1 MRGSCRGPATPLKQS
16 VNEIPWIDLHSSTT
30 AGHEA
35 KSLLVKTPMPAP
47 EFQHTVGKT
56 ASFSGTA
63 LHTGDKVTLK
73 LHPAPIDHGIKF
85 KRKDLQDEPTIDAKI
100 ENLKTVERATTIGEG
115 SVRVHTVEHILAALS
130 AMGVDNAIVEMDAN
144 EPPIGDG
151 SAQPYVDLIK
161 KAGVMA
167 QEERRKFFDVREPMH
182 VEAKT
187 GALLV
192 LLPDDKFRISCT
204 QAGPNNRFAQFLSM
218 EITPTGFECE
228 IAPARTF
235 VYYEDVE
242 PLMEKNLIKGGSLEN
257 AIVVRGEAVLSKEP
271 LRFPDEFVRHKII
284 DIIGDLA
291 LVGRRIRGH
300 VVAVKPGHAANAE
313 LARALAREQTR
324 RSAMSTPRA
333 IPIGDSGL
341 DTGEVMNILP
351 HRYPFLMVD
360 RVIGFEGEN
369 KITAIKSITIN
380 EPFFQGHFPGHP
392 VMPGVMQVEAMAQVA
407 SILLFKLTKTSSRV
421 GYFMSADQV
430 KFRKPV
436 FPGDTIFIHAEL
448 TRARGNRMAKTKCY
462 CVVNDAIVSEA
473 ELMFT
478 FLDK

>member
-1 MRGSCRGPATPLKQS
+1 MA
-16 VNEIPWIDLHSSTT
+16 ST
-30 AGHEA
+30 
-35 KSLLVKTPMPAP
+35 P

-56 ASFSGTA
+56 ASFSGTS
-63 LHTGDKVTLK
+63 LHTGEKVSLK
-73 LHPAPIDHGIKF
+73 LHPAPVDHGIKF
-85 KRKDLQDEPTIDAKI
+85 KRKDLQDEPTVDARID
-100 ENLKTVERATTIGEG
+100 NLKTVERATTIGEG
-115 SVRVHTVEHILAALS
+115 PVRVHTVEHVLAALS
-130 AMGVDNAIVEMDAN
+130 GMGVDNAIVEMDAN

-161 KAGVMA
+161 KAGVTV
-167 QEERRKFFDVREPMH
+167 QEEPRKFFDVREPMH
-182 VEAKT
+182 VESKT

-192 LLPDDKFRISCT
+192 LLPDEKFRISCT
-204 QAGPNNRFAQFLSM
+204 QAGPDNRFAQYLST
-218 EITPTGFECE
+218 EVAPAVFERE

-235 VYYEDVE
+235 VFYEDVE

-271 LRFPDEFVRHKII
+271 LRFADEFVRHKIL

-291 LVGRRIRGH
+291 LIGRRIRGH
-300 VVAVKPGHAANAE
+300 VGAVKPGHAVNSD

-324 RSAMSTPRA
+324 RSALSVTRAVPR
-333 IPIGDSGL
+333 GDGGF
-341 DTGEVMNILP
+341 DTDEVMQILP
-351 HRYPFLMVD
+351 HRFPFLMVD
-360 RVIGFEGEN
+360 RIISFESETKCIG
-369 KITAIKSITIN
+369 IKTVTIN

-407 SILLFKLTKTSSRV
+407 SVLLFKLAKTTSRI
-421 GYFMSADQV
+421 GYFMSADGV

-448 TRARGNRMAKTKCY
+448 TKSRGERLAKAKCH
-462 CVVNDAIVSEA
+462 CVVNDAVVSEG

>member
-1 MRGSCRGPATPLKQS
+1 MA
-16 VNEIPWIDLHSSTT
+16 ST
-30 AGHEA
+30 
-35 KSLLVKTPMPAP
+35 P

-56 ASFSGTA
+56 ASFSGTS
-63 LHTGDKVTLK
+63 LHTGEKVSLK
-73 LHPAPIDHGIKF
+73 LHPAPVDHGIKF
-85 KRKDLQDEPTIDAKI
+85 KRKDLQDEPTIDARI
-100 ENLKTVERATTIGEG
+100 DNLKTVERATTIGEG
-115 SVRVHTVEHILAALS
+115 PVRVHTVEHVLAALS
-130 AMGVDNAIVEMDAN
+130 GMGVDNAIVEMDAN

-161 KAGVMA
+161 RAGVTA
-167 QEERRKFFDVREPMH
+167 QEEPRNFFDVREPMH
-182 VEAKT
+182 VESKT

-192 LLPDDKFRISCT
+192 LLPDEKFRISCT
-204 QAGPNNRFAQFLSM
+204 QAGPDNRFAQYLST
-218 EITPTGFECE
+218 EVTPAVFERE

-235 VYYEDVE
+235 VFYEDVE

-271 LRFPDEFVRHKII
+271 LRFADEFVRHKIL

-291 LVGRRIRGH
+291 LIGRRIRGH
-300 VVAVKPGHAANAE
+300 VVAVKPGHAVNAD
-313 LARALAREQTR
+313 LAHALAREQTR
-324 RSAMSTPRA
+324 RSALSVTRAVPR
-333 IPIGDSGL
+333 GDGGF
-341 DTGEVMNILP
+341 DTDEVMQILP
-351 HRYPFLMVD
+351 HRFPFLMVD
-360 RVIGFEGEN
+360 RIISFESETKCIG
-369 KITAIKSITIN
+369 IKTVTIN

-407 SILLFKLTKTSSRV
+407 SVLLFKLAKTTSRI
-421 GYFMSADQV
+421 GYFMSADGV

-448 TRARGNRMAKTKCY
+448 TKSRGERLAKAKCH
-462 CVVNDAIVSEA
+462 CVVNDAVVSEG

>member
-1 MRGSCRGPATPLKQS
+1 MA
-16 VNEIPWIDLHSSTT
+16 ST
-30 AGHEA
+30 
-35 KSLLVKTPMPAP
+35 P

-56 ASFSGTA
+56 ASLSGTA
-63 LHTGDKVTLK
+63 LHTGEKVSLK
-73 LHPAPIDHGIKF
+73 LHPAPVGYGIKF
-85 KRKDLQDEPTIDAKI
+85 KRKDLQDEPTIDARI
-100 ENLKTVERATTIGEG
+100 DNLKTVERATTIGEG
-115 SVRVHTVEHILAALS
+115 SVRVHTVEHVLAALS
-130 AMGVDNAIVEMDAN
+130 AMDVDNAIVEMDAN

-151 SAQPYVDLIK
+151 SAQLYVDLIK
-161 KAGVMA
+161 RAGVTV
-167 QEERRKFFDVREPMH
+167 QEEPRKFFDVREPMH
-182 VEAKT
+182 VESKT

-192 LLPDDKFRISCT
+192 LLPDEKFRISCT
-204 QAGPNNRFAQFLSM
+204 QAGPNNRFTQFLSM
-218 EITPTGFECE
+218 EVTPTAFERE

-235 VYYEDVE
+235 VYYEDVQ
-242 PLMEKNLIKGGSLEN
+242 PLMDKNLIKGGSLEN

-271 LRFPDEFVRHKII
+271 LRFADEFVRHKIL

-291 LVGRRIRGH
+291 LVGRRLRGH
-300 VVAVKPGHAANAE
+300 VVAVKPGHATNAE
-313 LARALAREQTR
+313 LVRALVREQTR
-324 RSAMSTPRA
+324 RSAMAVPRA
-333 IPIGDSGL
+333 MPAGNGGL
-341 DTGEVMNILP
+341 DTDEVMQILP

-360 RVIGFEGEN
+360 RIIGFEGEN
-369 KITAIKSITIN
+369 KITGIKSITIN

-448 TRARGNRMAKTKCY
+448 TRARGNRLAKTKCH
-462 CVVNDAIVSEA
+462 CVVNDAVVSEG

>member
-1 MRGSCRGPATPLKQS
+1 MAS
-16 VNEIPWIDLHSSTT
+16 
-30 AGHEA
+30 
-35 KSLLVKTPMPAP
+35 AP
-47 EFQHTVGKT
+47 EFQHTVGKS
-56 ASFSGTA
+56 AVFSGTS
-63 LHTGDKVTLK
+63 LHAGEKVSLK
-73 LHPAPIDHGIKF
+73 LHPAPVDHGIKF

-100 ENLKTVERATTIGEG
+100 DNLKTVERATTIGEG
-115 SVRVHTVEHILAALS
+115 SVRVHTIEHVLAALW
-130 AMGVDNAIVEMDAN
+130 AMGIDNAIVEMDAN

-161 KAGVMA
+161 KAAVTA
-167 QEERRKFFDVREPMH
+167 QEEPLKFFDVREPMH
-182 VEAKT
+182 VESKAGT
-187 GALLV
+187 LLV

-204 QAGPNNRFAQFLSM
+204 QAGPNNRFAQYLST
-218 EITPTGFECE
+218 EITPAIFERE

-235 VYYEDVE
+235 VYYEDVQ

-271 LRFPDEFVRHKII
+271 LRFTDEFVRHKIL

-300 VVAVKPGHAANAE
+300 VVALKPGHAANAD
-313 LARALAREQTR
+313 LARSVAREQTR
-324 RSAMSTPRA
+324 RSALSVPRA
-333 IPIGDSGL
+333 VPRGDGGF
-341 DTGEVMNILP
+341 DTDEVMQILP

-360 RVIGFEGEN
+360 RIISFESEMKCVGV
-369 KITAIKSITIN
+369 KAVTIN
-380 EPFFQGHFPGHP
+380 EPFFEGHFPGHP

-407 SILLFKLTKTSSRV
+407 SILLFKLSKTTSRI
-421 GYFMSADQV
+421 GYFMSADGV

-448 TRARGNRMAKTKCY
+448 TKSRGERLAKAKCH
-462 CVVNDAIVSEA
+462 CVVNDAVVSEA

>member
-1 MRGSCRGPATPLKQS
+1 MASTPEL
-16 VNEIPWIDLHSSTT
+16 
-30 AGHEA
+30 
-35 KSLLVKTPMPAP
+35 
-47 EFQHTVGKT
+47 QHTVGKS

-63 LHTGDKVTLK
+63 LHTGEKVTLK
-73 LHPAPIDHGIKF
+73 LHPAPADHGIKF

-100 ENLKTVERATTIGEG
+100 DNVKMVERATTIGEG
-115 SVRVHTVEHILAALS
+115 SMRVHTVEHVLAALW

-151 SAQPYVDLIK
+151 SAQAYVDLIR
-161 KAGVMA
+161 KAGVTP
-167 QEERRKFFDVREPMH
+167 QEEPRDFFHVRETMH
-182 VEAKT
+182 VGSKT

-192 LLPDDKFRISCT
+192 LLPDEKFRISCT
-204 QAGPNNRFAQFLSM
+204 QAGPNNQFAQFLSV
-218 EITPTGFECE
+218 EVTPAVFERE

-235 VYYEDVE
+235 VYYEDVK
-242 PLMEKNLIKGGSLEN
+242 PLMDKNLIKGGSLEN

-271 LRFPDEFVRHKII
+271 LRFADEFVRHKIL

-313 LARALAREQTR
+313 LARAVAREQTR
-324 RSAMSTPRA
+324 RDAISVPRTL
-333 IPIGDSGL
+333 PSGEGGL
-341 DTGEVMNILP
+341 DTGEVMKILP
-351 HRYPFLMVD
+351 HRFPFLMVD
-360 RVIGFEGEN
+360 RIISFETETKCVGV
-369 KITAIKSITIN
+369 KTVTIN
-380 EPFFQGHFPGHP
+380 EPFFKGNFPGHP

-421 GYFMSADQV
+421 GYFMSADEV

-462 CVVNDAIVSEA
+462 CVVNDAVVSEG

>member
-1 MRGSCRGPATPLKQS
+1 
-16 VNEIPWIDLHSSTT
+16 
-30 AGHEA
+30 
-35 KSLLVKTPMPAP
+35 MPAP
-47 EFQHTVGKT
+47 EFQHTVGKP

-73 LHPAPIDHGIKF
+73 LHPAPVDHGIKF

-115 SVRVHTVEHILAALS
+115 SVRVHTVEHILSALS

-151 SAQPYVDLIK
+151 SAQPYVDLIRR
-161 KAGVMA
+161 AGVAA
-167 QEERRKFFDVREPMH
+167 QEPPRKFFDVREPMH

-204 QAGPNNRFAQFLSM
+204 QAGPNNQFTQFLSL
-218 EITPTGFECE
+218 ELTPSIFESE
-228 IAPARTF
+228 IAPARTV

-242 PLMEKNLIKGGSLEN
+242 PLMDKNLIKGGSLEN
-257 AIVVRGEAVLSKEP
+257 AIVVRGDAVLSKEP
-271 LRFPDEFVRHKII
+271 LRFSDEFVRHKIL

-313 LARALAREQTR
+313 LARAVVKEHTKITAL
-324 RSAMSTPRA
+324 SVPRTF
-333 IPIGDSGL
+333 PPGEGGL
-341 DTGEVMNILP
+341 DINQVMEILP
-351 HRYPFLMVD
+351 HRFPFLMVD
-360 RVIGFEGEN
+360 RILGFEGET
-369 KITAIKSITIN
+369 KCTGLKTVTVN
-380 EPFFQGHFPGHP
+380 EPYFAGHFPGHP
-392 VMPGVMQVEAMAQVA
+392 VMPGVLQVEAMAQVA
-407 SILLFKLTKTSSRV
+407 SILLMKLAKSSSRI
-421 GYFMSADQV
+421 GYFMSADEV

-436 FPGDTIFIHAEL
+436 FPGDTLFIHAEL
-448 TRARGNRMAKTKCY
+448 IKA
-462 CVVNDAIVSEA
+462 
-473 ELMFT
+473 
-478 FLDK
+478 

>member
-1 MRGSCRGPATPLKQS
+1 
-16 VNEIPWIDLHSSTT
+16 
-30 AGHEA
+30 
-35 KSLLVKTPMPAP
+35 MPAP

-56 ASFSGTA
+56 ASLSGTA

-73 LHPAPIDHGIKF
+73 LQPAPVDHGIKF

-115 SVRVHTVEHILAALS
+115 SVRVHTVEHILSALL

-151 SAQPYVDLIK
+151 SAQLYVELIK
-161 KAGVMA
+161 RAGVTA
-167 QEERRKFFDVREPMH
+167 QEEPRKFFDVREPLH
-182 VEAKT
+182 VETKT

-192 LLPDDKFRISCT
+192 LLPDNKFRISCT
-204 QAGPNNRFAQFLSM
+204 QAGPDNRFTQFLSM
-218 EITPTGFECE
+218 EVTPAYFERE

-235 VYYEDVE
+235 VYYEDVKA
-242 PLMEKNLIKGGSLEN
+242 LMDKNLIKGGSLEN
-257 AIVVRGEAVLSKEP
+257 AIVVRGDAVLSKEP
-271 LRFPDEFVRHKII
+271 LRFNDEFVRHKIL

-300 VVAVKPGHAANAE
+300 VVAVKPGHATNAD
-313 LARALAREQTR
+313 LARSVVREQTR
-324 RSAMSTPRA
+324 RSALAAPRT
-333 IPIGDSGL
+333 IPSGDGGL
-341 DTGEVMNILP
+341 DPDQVMEILP

-360 RVIGFEGEN
+360 RIISFETETKCVGV
-369 KITAIKSITIN
+369 KTVTIN

-392 VMPGVMQVEAMAQVA
+392 VMPGVMQIEAMAQVA
-407 SILLFKLTKTSSRV
+407 SILLFKLAKTTSRI
-421 GYFMSADQV
+421 GYFMSADAV

-436 FPGDTIFIHAEL
+436 LPGDTIFVHAEL
-448 TRARGNRMAKTKCY
+448 TRSRGERLAKAKCH
-462 CVVNDAIVSEA
+462 CVVNDAVVSEA

>member
-1 MRGSCRGPATPLKQS
+1 MA
-16 VNEIPWIDLHSSTT
+16 ST
-30 AGHEA
+30 
-35 KSLLVKTPMPAP
+35 P

-56 ASFSGTA
+56 ASFSGTS
-63 LHTGDKVTLK
+63 LHTGEKVSLK
-73 LHPAPIDHGIKF
+73 LHPAPVDHGIKF
-85 KRKDLQDEPTIDAKI
+85 KRKDLQDEPTVDARID
-100 ENLKTVERATTIGEG
+100 NLKTVERATTIGEG
-115 SVRVHTVEHILAALS
+115 PVRVHTVEHVLAALS
-130 AMGVDNAIVEMDAN
+130 GMGVDNAIVEMDAN

-161 KAGVMA
+161 KAGVTV
-167 QEERRKFFDVREPMH
+167 QEEPRKFFDVREPMH
-182 VEAKT
+182 VESKT

-192 LLPDDKFRISCT
+192 LLPDEKFRISCT
-204 QAGPNNRFAQFLSM
+204 QAGPDNRFAQYLST
-218 EITPTGFECE
+218 EVAPAVFERE

-235 VYYEDVE
+235 VFYEDVE

-271 LRFPDEFVRHKII
+271 LRFADEFVRHKIL

-291 LVGRRIRGH
+291 LIGRRIRGH
-300 VVAVKPGHAANAE
+300 VVAVKPGHAVNSD

-324 RSAMSTPRA
+324 RSALSVTRAVPR
-333 IPIGDSGL
+333 GDGGF
-341 DTGEVMNILP
+341 DTEEVMQILP
-351 HRYPFLMVD
+351 HRFPFLMVD
-360 RVIGFEGEN
+360 RIISFESETKCIG
-369 KITAIKSITIN
+369 IKTVTIN

-407 SILLFKLTKTSSRV
+407 SVLLFKLAKTTSRI
-421 GYFMSADQV
+421 GYFMSADGV

-448 TRARGNRMAKTKCY
+448 TKSRGERLAKAKCH
-462 CVVNDAIVSEA
+462 CVVNDAVVSEG

>member
-1 MRGSCRGPATPLKQS
+1 MPAT
-16 VNEIPWIDLHSSTT
+16 
-30 AGHEA
+30 
-35 KSLLVKTPMPAP
+35 P

-56 ASFSGTA
+56 AGFNGTS
-63 LHTGDKVTLK
+63 LHTGEKVSIK
-73 LHPAPIDHGIKF
+73 LHPAPVDHGIKF

-100 ENLKTVERATTIGEG
+100 ENLKMVERATTIGEG
-115 SVRVHTVEHILAALS
+115 SVRVHTVEHVLAALS
-130 AMGVDNAIVEMDAN
+130 AMGVDNVIVEMDAN

-151 SAQPYVDLIK
+151 SAQPYVDVIK
-161 KAGVMA
+161 RAGVTA
-167 QEERRKFFDVREPMH
+167 QDAPRSFFDVRDTIH
-182 VEAKT
+182 VESKT

-192 LLPDDKFRISCT
+192 LLPDETFRISCT
-204 QAGPNNRFAQFLSM
+204 QAGPNNRFTQFLSM
-218 EITPTGFECE
+218 EITPAIFERE

-235 VYYEDVE
+235 VFYEDVQ

-271 LRFPDEFVRHKII
+271 LRFADEFVRHKIL

-291 LVGRRIRGH
+291 LVGRPTRGH

-324 RSAMSTPRA
+324 RSAMAAPRT
-333 IPIGDSGL
+333 IPTGGGGL
-341 DTGEVMNILP
+341 DTDEVMQILP

-360 RVIGFEGEN
+360 RIIGFEADN
-369 KITAIKSITIN
+369 KITGVKSITIN

-407 SILLFKLTKTSSRV
+407 SILLYKLAKTSSRV
-421 GYFMSADQV
+421 GYFMSADDV

-448 TRARGNRMAKTKCY
+448 TKARGNRLAKAKCY
-462 CVVNDAIVSEA
+462 CVVNDAIVSEG

>member
-1 MRGSCRGPATPLKQS
+1 
-16 VNEIPWIDLHSSTT
+16 
-30 AGHEA
+30 
-35 KSLLVKTPMPAP
+35 MPAP

-73 LHPAPIDHGIKF
+73 LHTAPVDHGIKF
-85 KRKDLQDEPTIDAKI
+85 RRKDLQDEPTIDARI

-115 SVRVHTVEHILAALS
+115 PIRVHTVEHVLATLW
-130 AMGVDNAIVEMDAN
+130 AMGVDNAVVEMDAN

-151 SAQPYVDLIK
+151 SAQSYVDLIR
-161 KAGVMA
+161 KAGVTA
-167 QEERRKFFDVREPMH
+167 QEEPRKFFHVRDTMH
-182 VEAKT
+182 VESKT
-187 GALLV
+187 GTLIV
-192 LLPDDKFRISCT
+192 LLPDEKFRISCT
-204 QAGPNNRFAQFLSM
+204 QAGPNNQFSQFFSM
-218 EITPTGFECE
+218 EVTPAAFERE

-235 VYYEDVE
+235 VFYEDVK
-242 PLMEKNLIKGGSLEN
+242 PLMDKNLIKGGSLEN

-271 LRFPDEFVRHKII
+271 LRFADEFVRHKIL

-300 VVAVKPGHAANAE
+300 VVAVKPGHASNAE
-313 LARALAREQTR
+313 LARAIAREQTR
-324 RSAMSTPRA
+324 RSAMAVSRAVPR
-333 IPIGDSGL
+333 GDGGL
-341 DTGEVMNILP
+341 DTDQVMQILP

-360 RVIGFEGEN
+360 RIIGFEGEN
-369 KITAIKSITIN
+369 KITGVKSITIN

-462 CVVNDAIVSEA
+462 CVVNDAVVSEA

>member
-1 MRGSCRGPATPLKQS
+1 MA
-16 VNEIPWIDLHSSTT
+16 ST
-30 AGHEA
+30 
-35 KSLLVKTPMPAP
+35 P
-47 EFQHTVGKT
+47 EFQQTLAKP

-63 LHTGDKVTLK
+63 LHTGEKVTLK
-73 LHPAPIDHGIKF
+73 LQPAPVDHGIKF
-85 KRKDLQDEPTIDAKI
+85 KRKDLQDEPTIDARI

-115 SVRVHTVEHILAALS
+115 SVRVHTVEHVLAALW
-130 AMGVDNAIVEMDAN
+130 AMGVDNAVVEMDAN

-151 SAQPYVDLIK
+151 SAQAYVDLIRK
-161 KAGVMA
+161 TGVTA
-167 QEERRKFFDVREPMH
+167 QEEPRKFFDVRDTMH
-182 VEAKT
+182 VESKA
-187 GALLV
+187 GGLLV

-204 QAGPNNRFAQFLSM
+204 QAGPNNQFSQFYSM
-218 EITPTGFECE
+218 EVTPPLFERE

-235 VYYEDVE
+235 VYYEDVK
-242 PLMEKNLIKGGSLEN
+242 PLMDKNLIKGGSLEN
-257 AIVVRGEAVLSKEP
+257 AIVVRGEAVLSKDP
-271 LRFPDEFVRHKII
+271 LRFTDEFVRHKIL

-313 LARALAREQTR
+313 LARALTREQTR
-324 RSAMSTPRA
+324 RSAISAPRA
-333 IPIGDSGL
+333 IPSGDGGL
-341 DTGEVMNILP
+341 DIDQVMQILP
-351 HRYPFLMVD
+351 HRFPFLMVD
-360 RVIGFEGEN
+360 RIISFETETKCVGV
-369 KITAIKSITIN
+369 KSVTIN

-407 SILLFKLTKTSSRV
+407 SILLFKLAKTTSRI
-421 GYFMSADQV
+421 GYFMSADEV

-436 FPGDTIFIHAEL
+436 LPGDTIFIHAEL